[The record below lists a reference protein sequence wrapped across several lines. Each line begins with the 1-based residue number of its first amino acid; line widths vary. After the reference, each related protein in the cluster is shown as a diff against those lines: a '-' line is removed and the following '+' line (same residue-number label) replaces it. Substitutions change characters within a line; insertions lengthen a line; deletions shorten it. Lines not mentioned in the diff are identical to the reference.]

1 MLFSQYILYMLRHCL
16 YKVYLN
22 DFSSWNDLY
31 IFIIIVYRN
40 LTETIKEKFWETVPT
55 WDTASKKLRMTMAG
69 FVFFMALCSIVLSLF
84 PVGQAAMQ
92 VQPQYRNIGQPPS
105 WNIFILLWSVLL
117 LFSFYAYVKV
127 YTLTYKLSPLGRGV
141 LDTTLCDK
149 VFRWLPVGWW
159 FSPGTPVSSIKQKTD
174 HHDIT

>member
-1 MLFSQYILYMLRHCL
+1 
-16 YKVYLN
+16 
-22 DFSSWNDLY
+22 
-31 IFIIIVYRN
+31 
-40 LTETIKEKFWETVPT
+40 
-55 WDTASKKLRMTMAG
+55 
-69 FVFFMALCSIVLSLF
+69 LSLF

-149 VFRWLPVGWW
+149 ICLWLATGRW
-159 FSPGTPVSSIKQKTD
+159 FSSNSLLSSTNKTD
-174 HHDIT
+174 HHDITEILLKVALNTITLTLPPY